1 MCPPGTRKG
10 KEASKGERRPAARP
24 APSHET
30 IMPLLPRRARA
41 LPCALLALLWW
52 PAQAAADATPATL
65 TALARWVRGEAAAPP
80 PSSPPPTRFALFTTA
95 ASPACA
101 AACALVLLAGGPPGG
116 GGEGG
121 GDVIASTTPLR
132 PHLVAAVSGGGDAD
146 GTTAKT
152 RLTARVRCA
161 PGSGCAPVGPAAA
174 GVGLWAGGGDGSAPA
189 LVLGGLTLMRVRET
203 VTVVVAP
210 AATAAPRSRA
220 SPDTYQSSL
229 VHLDSRGGAASPP
242 AAGRPPSLTPAAAVD
257 ALGLPVL
264 GGLALVNGLVVGFV
278 RALWRRG
285 RA

>member
-52 PAQAAADATPATL
+52 PALAAADATPATL

-121 GDVIASTTPLR
+121 G
-132 PHLVAAVSGGGDAD
+132 
-146 GTTAKT
+146 
-152 RLTARVRCA
+152 
-161 PGSGCAPVGPAAA
+161 
-174 GVGLWAGGGDGSAPA
+174 
-189 LVLGGLTLMRVRET
+189 E
-203 VTVVVAP
+203 
-210 AATAAPRSRA
+210 
-220 SPDTYQSSL
+220 
-229 VHLDSRGGAASPP
+229 
-242 AAGRPPSLTPAAAVD
+242 
-257 ALGLPVL
+257 
-264 GGLALVNGLVVGFV
+264 
-278 RALWRRG
+278 
-285 RA
+285 